1 MAICIYLKNIV
12 HSVIHIILFVI
23 GVEQLQ
29 IFFLS
34 RLLCDE
40 SQVEVD

>member
-1 MAICIYLKNIV
+1 MFLLQGTEPLQPEQNEKKV
-12 HSVIHIILFVI
+12 TI
-23 GVEQLQ
+23 GVERLL
-29 IFFLS
+29 IFES

>member
-1 MAICIYLKNIV
+1 MCIIFMYV
-12 HSVIHIILFVI
+12 S
-23 GVEQLQ
+23 GVEQL
-29 IFFLS
+29 FFLS